1 MDYIRFTVKEL
12 DESTIDKFA
21 LAVEHFV
28 NENLTESEDGM
39 DATVY
44 ETELGHSI
52 EFALSEELNE
62 KMVEAIC
69 DSLMPH
75 IEDFT
80 VEVTGQ

>member
-1 MDYIRFTVKEL
+1 
-12 DESTIDKFA
+12 
-21 LAVEHFV
+21 
-28 NENLTESEDGM
+28 M

-52 EFALSEELNE
+52 EFTLSEELNE